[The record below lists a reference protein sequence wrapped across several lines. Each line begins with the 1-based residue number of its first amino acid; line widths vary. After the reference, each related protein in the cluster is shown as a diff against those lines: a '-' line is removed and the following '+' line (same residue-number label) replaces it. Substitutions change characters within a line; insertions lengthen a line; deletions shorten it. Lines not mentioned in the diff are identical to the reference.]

1 MNTEYRHL
9 LPADFPDESKV
20 WIYQS
25 SRLFS
30 IGEALEIESVLE
42 HFVSGWT
49 SHGHP
54 VRGFATLF
62 FGRFLVLMADE
73 SSAGVSGCSTDASVR
88 MVKEVENRFRV
99 SMFDRQSLAFIV
111 KDKVELLPMGQ
122 LEYAMRQ
129 GFIGPDTPYFDN
141 LVQTKRELMD
151 RWIVPLRDSWLSNRL
166 KVGS

>member
-1 MNTEYRHL
+1 MNKEYRHL
-9 LPADFPDESKV
+9 LPTDFPDESRV
-20 WIYQS
+20 WVYQS
-25 SRLFS
+25 SRLFG

-42 HFVSGWT
+42 DFVSGWT

-73 SSAGVSGCSTDASVR
+73 SASGVSGCSTDASVR
-88 MVKEVENRFRV
+88 MVKEVEQRFRV

-122 LEYAMRQ
+122 LGYALQQ
-129 GFIGPDTPYFDN
+129 GFIDSGTLYFNN
-141 LVQTKRELMD
+141 LVSTKRELID
-151 RWIVPLRDSWLSNRL
+151 SWIVPLRDSWLSARL
-166 KVGS
+166 RVNS

>member
-1 MNTEYRHL
+1 MNKEYRHL
-9 LPADFPDESKV
+9 VPADFPDDARV
-20 WIYQS
+20 WVYQS

-30 IGEALEIESVLE
+30 IGEALEIEAMLE
-42 HFVSGWT
+42 RFVSEWK

-88 MVKEVENRFRV
+88 MVKEIEQRFRV

-122 LEYAMRQ
+122 LSYALQQ
-129 GFIGPDTPYFDN
+129 GFIDAGTPYFNN
-141 LVQTKRELMD
+141 LVGTKRELLEK
-151 RWIVPLRDSWLSNRL
+151 WIVPLGESWLSARL
-166 KVGS
+166 GVKP